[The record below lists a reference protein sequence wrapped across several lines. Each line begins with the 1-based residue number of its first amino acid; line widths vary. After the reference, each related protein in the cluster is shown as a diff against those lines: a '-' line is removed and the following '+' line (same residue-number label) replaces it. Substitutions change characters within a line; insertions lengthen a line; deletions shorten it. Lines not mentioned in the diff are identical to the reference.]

1 MTDETRAR
9 QLLTFLPLGDNR
21 PSDLLNYMVDLAP
34 AKEHAWEF
42 FMKQIF
48 LMQLP
53 EPVKAA
59 LVDVPLT
66 PDRIKEFAGMADT
79 AWRAAKAAAAA
90 ATNRAAPIAAAAPV
104 APAPVALAP
113 VAPAP
118 VAPAP
123 VASGGGGLCIHHIK
137 YGVAA
142 TKCLYPCSWVE

>member
-90 ATNRAAPIAAAAPV
+90 AATSRAAPIAAA
-104 APAPVALAP
+104 AP